1 MTIVAALGLGAA
13 IGVLLGLMGGGGSI
27 VAVPALV
34 YVLGLSVQQA
44 IPVSLIVVGVA
55 SAVGALPKMRAGHVQ
70 WRLAGVF
77 AAAGIP
83 AALVGAAIGRHLNGS
98 VLLIGFAVVMI
109 AAGTQML
116 RDNGGAGIACEVGDE
131 GINWRRCAPRAIPAG
146 LLVGLMTGLFGVGG
160 GFLIIPALVLML
172 GVEMPIAVGTS
183 LLIIVANSAAAFASH
198 LGGAAIDWTIT
209 AAFAGGAIAAS
220 LIVGHLGARIDSGR
234 LQRWFAYLVLAV
246 AAYVLIDTIIIQQL

>member
-70 WRLAGVF
+70 WRLAGMF

-83 AALVGAAIGRHLNGS
+83 AALVGAAIGRHLNGPS
-98 VLLIGFAVVMI
+98 
-109 AAGTQML
+109 
-116 RDNGGAGIACEVGDE
+116 
-131 GINWRRCAPRAIPAG
+131 
-146 LLVGLMTGLFGVGG
+146 
-160 GFLIIPALVLML
+160 
-172 GVEMPIAVGTS
+172 S
-183 LLIIVANSAAAFASH
+183 
-198 LGGAAIDWTIT
+198 
-209 AAFAGGAIAAS
+209 
-220 LIVGHLGARIDSGR
+220 
-234 LQRWFAYLVLAV
+234 
-246 AAYVLIDTIIIQQL
+246 